1 MSRSDWTTPDLSAA
15 SARWNQTDSSMNE
28 EPFSRSARRR
38 TIDGVG
44 ASVAFVGA
52 PVGASVKVGTP
63 VAVGAIVGAYVS
75 VVGA

>member
-38 TIDGVG
+38 TVVFVMFAVG
-44 ASVAFVGA
+44 I
-52 PVGASVKVGTP
+52 PVGASVV
-63 VAVGAIVGAYVS
+63 VGAIVGAYVS